1 MYGCSSVC
9 VPVFDYEGFDA
20 IDFSL
25 LISLLL
31 RTQNLLGVG
40 LHVPLRDQHF
50 VRHRKLRKHKTGTRV
65 TTTEHFALFTG
76 ALETEK
82 DGSSKCTK

>member
-1 MYGCSSVC
+1 MCL
-9 VPVFDYEGFDA
+9 PVFDYEGFDA
-20 IDFSL
+20 IDFPL

-50 VRHRKLRKHKTGTRV
+50 VRHRKLRKHKKGTRV

-82 DGSSKCTK
+82 DGSHKVHKIKK